1 MKDFLADDSLA
12 IRVEGIGKDYRLG
25 VINRRTFRDELR
37 YNMLKLRGKNPRGEM
52 GKIGSKRLEKSGLF
66 HALSD
71 VSFDIRKGE
80 TVGLIGRN
88 GAGKSTMLKILARI
102 TAPSSGRVLIRGK
115 VGALLEVGT
124 GFHPELTG
132 RENIY
137 LNGSVLGMSKAEID
151 RKFDEI
157 VEFSEIGD
165 FLDTP
170 VKRYS
175 SGMYVRLAF
184 SVASSLDSDI
194 LLLDEVLAVGDAAF
208 RKKCLARMKEI
219 TSSGRT
225 ILFVSHGMGNIREI
239 CSRCLW
245 FSDGVIK
252 MDGSAEEVTKLY
264 EQSADAEEDNKENE
278 DGEIQGTRIGGTR
291 PPRPRRSRRPH

>member
-25 VINRRTFRDELR
+25 VINRHTFRDELR
-37 YNMLKLRGKNPRGEM
+37 YQILKLAGKDPSAEM
-52 GKIGSKRLEKSGLF
+52 GKIGGRRLEKSGIF

-102 TAPSSGRVLIRGK
+102 TSPSAGRVLMRGK

-124 GFHPELTG
+124 GFNPELTG

-137 LNGSVLGMSKAEID
+137 LNGSVLGMSTAEID
-151 RKFDEI
+151 KRFDEI
-157 VEFSEIGD
+157 VEFSEVGD

-208 RKKCLARMKEI
+208 RKKSLARMKEI

-225 ILFVSHGMGNIREI
+225 ILFVSHSMGNIRTI

-245 FSDGVIK
+245 FDGGRIR
-252 MDGSAEEVTKLY
+252 MDGPTSEVLAAY
-264 EQSADAEEDNKENE
+264 NPD
-278 DGEIQGTRIGGTR
+278 
-291 PPRPRRSRRPH
+291 